1 MSVIILHNKLKAT
14 FILNTRP
21 NLDRITLSFFLF
33 CSFSHSAGGKNLP
46 CFPSLSVTN
55 LQIQIDRSARSS
67 AAVQISLAVQPLSMS
82 VGSVRLSPNERVDSS
97 D

>member
-1 MSVIILHNKLKAT
+1 MSIIILNNNFKAT
-14 FILNTRP
+14 RP
-21 NLDRITLSFFLF
+21 IWTESLIFF
-33 CSFSHSAGGKNLP
+33 CSFSHSAGGKKP
-46 CFPSLSVTN
+46 CLVFPSLSVTN